1 MFPTIGEYNQTI
13 LHSGDNAFQTLSN
26 LSFVPSKTFPIKY
39 FLFGSGSY
47 AVVFKANQNGKYFAV
62 RCFLTAEQETITR
75 YKTIC
80 DYLKTVNATWK
91 ADSDFLNSEIRVKG
105 TLFPVLKMEWIEG
118 VLINQFVSANLTNT
132 DTLSLIQ
139 KQLVEVSNSLE
150 QNKVGHGD
158 LQCGNIIVQGTASSF
173 KIKLIDYDGMFVP
186 SLTSQK
192 SIEKG
197 RSEFQHPNRS
207 PYYFKYDI
215 DRFSFWVMLT
225 ALEALKFD
233 ASLWKEVMQG
243 GFNTLDN
250 FLFTTS
256 DFRNPNQ
263 SKLFSRLQQ
272 INSTS
277 LNFYTE
283 KLKWF
288 CNHEASS
295 IDKPTLYNQSNIGFN
310 PPPEHSRYFPNS
322 NNGTEKIV
330 PSNGKVLITS
340 NRNAANVLT
349 STFQKLG
356 TTPLQLDKHIYEGKT
371 LLISN
376 GTETKRITISEND
389 STIEVKFTA

>member
-13 LHSGDNAFQTLSN
+13 LHSGENAFQTLSN
-26 LSFVPSKTFPIKY
+26 LSFVPAKTFPIKFY
-39 FLFGSGSY
+39 LFGSGSY
-47 AVVFKANQNGKYFAV
+47 AVVFKANQNGKYFAI
-62 RCFLTAEQETITR
+62 RCFLTAEQETINR

-91 ADSDFLNSEIRVKG
+91 ADSEFLNSEIRVKG
-105 TLFPVLKMEWIEG
+105 NLFPVLKMEWVEG
-118 VLINQFVSANLTNT
+118 VLINQFVSANLTNANI
-132 DTLSLIQ
+132 LSSIQ
-139 KQLVEVSNSLE
+139 KQLVEVNESLE

-158 LQCGNIIVQGTASSF
+158 LQCGNIILQGTANSF

-186 SLTSQK
+186 SLTSKK
-192 SIEKG
+192 SVEKG

-207 PYYFKYDI
+207 PYYFTSDV

-233 ASLWKEVMQG
+233 TSLWREVMQG

-250 FLFTTS
+250 FLFTIN
-256 DFRNPNQ
+256 DFRNTSQ
-263 SKLFSRLQQ
+263 SKLFQRLQQ

-288 CNHEASS
+288 CNHEASQ
-295 IDKPTLYNQSNIGFN
+295 IDKPTLYNQSSIGFN

-322 NNGTEKIV
+322 NNGTQPIV
-330 PSNGKVLITS
+330 PVNGKITITS
-340 NRNAANVLT
+340 NRDSANVLT

-356 TTPLQLDKHIYEGKT
+356 TTPLQLDKHIYDGKT

-376 GTETKRITISEND
+376 GIETKRITISEND
-389 STIEVKFTA
+389 SIIEIKFTA